1 MTIRLRR
8 DIMKPDSSRRK
19 FLAAGLRLPVAGL
32 AASRLA
38 GASALPLV
46 EPAAATPHYRVLGKT
61 GLKVTPVGF
70 GCLVTSDSSV
80 IAQALDMGINFFDTA
95 RNYQGGNNERM
106 VGAALK
112 GVRDK
117 AVLCTKSTAR
127 TGAEALADLD
137 TSLQTLG
144 TDHVDIWYMH
154 SKDSPASITDDVLA
168 AFESAKKQGKTRFI
182 GVSTHDLND
191 VADRIVQTGRVDVVL
206 FTYNFT
212 MGKTKDAALEKLRDA
227 GIGAVAM
234 KVMAPAV
241 PGRPSNRPQMKN
253 PAGPLAALK
262 WALRNPAIASAI
274 PSMADTDQLEM
285 NFRAMSERFDASDE
299 RVLARLN
306 EEIRPLYCRMCSTC
320 SGKCP
325 KGLPVANTLRFLAYA
340 DFYGQFAL
348 GREHFL
354 ELPKAVRS
362 VRCSDCS
369 SCPIQC
375 PNGVR
380 VTERLI
386 RAQELFA

>member
-1 MTIRLRR
+1 
-8 DIMKPDSSRRK
+8 
-19 FLAAGLRLPVAGL
+19 
-32 AASRLA
+32 
-38 GASALPLV
+38 
-46 EPAAATPHYRVLGKT
+46 
-61 GLKVTPVGF
+61 
-70 GCLVTSDSSV
+70 
-80 IAQALDMGINFFDTA
+80 
-95 RNYQGGNNERM
+95 
-106 VGAALK
+106 
-112 GVRDK
+112 
-117 AVLCTKSTAR
+117 
-127 TGAEALADLD
+127 
-137 TSLQTLG
+137 
-144 TDHVDIWYMH
+144 MH

-354 ELPKAVRS
+354 ELPEAVRS